1 MPMTTATYVYP
12 LDIHE
17 KARNYLE
24 QGVLAN
30 QTVLIDTILVRFT
43 HDDIAGIRREN
54 IENLYDTSDDAVDE
68 FLQLTGDLDEQKV
81 GETSDQRRKLAEANG
96 FEAEQ
101 KEVYERRLVTDRLAT
116 QLIEIGELVLS
127 ADSGSYR

>member
-1 MPMTTATYVYP
+1 MTTATYVYP

-17 KARNYLE
+17 KAQNYLE

-116 QLIEIGELVLS
+116 QLIEIGEVVLS